1 MKKLPWRDIYAWLLA
16 AFFVLGGGMNLLA
29 SPEILADYRRW
40 GYPDWFHYVT
50 GVMEWTA
57 AVLIAIPATRLA
69 GSVFAGTIMA
79 AAAGT
84 VALNGEF
91 SHAKSCIHP
100 FPTFFPNA
108 IRRAAQKPRL
118 TIGIKPVK
126 PTLYPINEIRRRRRQ
141 KSNINRRLFFLR
153 GGMCNLRFGYTSQK
167 MRQHLQ

>member
-16 AFFVLGGGMNLLA
+16 DFFVLGGGMNLLA

-91 SHAKSCIHP
+91 SHAIPPLTVLALLGVNVWLTWSKG
-100 FPTFFPNA
+100 
-108 IRRAAQKPRL
+108 AAP
-118 TIGIKPVK
+118 
-126 PTLYPINEIRRRRRQ
+126 
-141 KSNINRRLFFLR
+141 
-153 GGMCNLRFGYTSQK
+153 GGERNSL
-167 MRQHLQ
+167 